1 MMNEKPHEHG
11 PDIKFLLGFFIGGIL
26 GAIIIF
32 LVGTKEGKKTTK
44 ILEQKGKDFV
54 DDLED
59 RLTDLEKQGQELAK
73 KSEEIKEHVVVT
85 LEEKKEA
92 MTTEASSK
100 IDSTLAH
107 IEALQ
112 EHGRETTASLRK
124 RLFKNAP
131 KHRG

>member
-1 MMNEKPHEHG
+1 MSEEHRQHG
-11 PDIKFLLGFFIGGIL
+11 PDARFLLGFFLGGIL
-26 GAIIIF
+26 GAIVIF

-44 ILEQKGKDFV
+44 LLEQKGKDFI
-54 DDLED
+54 DDLDD
-59 RLTDLEKQGQELAK
+59 RLKDLEKQGQELAK
-73 KSEEIKEHVVVT
+73 KSEEIKEQVVET
-85 LEEKKEA
+85 LEEKKETI
-92 MTTEASSK
+92 TTEASSK
-100 IDSTLAH
+100 IDNALAH

>member
-1 MMNEKPHEHG
+1 MNNASQEHG
-11 PDIKFLLGFFIGGIL
+11 PDAKFLLGFFFGGIL

-44 ILEQKGKDFV
+44 ILEKKGKDFV

-59 RLTDLEKQGQELAK
+59 RLVDLEKQGQELAK
-73 KSEEIKEHVVVT
+73 KSEEIKEQVVET
-85 LEEKKEA
+85 LEEKKETI
-92 MTTEASSK
+92 TTEASSK
-100 IDSTLAH
+100 LDNALAH

-131 KHRG
+131 KHRA